1 VETVDAIPQ
10 HLEGKATKTRS
21 RSFSQGLRGLFHK
34 DKEAEAEG
42 IAPASHEAEKV
53 KLKNTRSRSLSQG
66 LRTLFRP
73 EDHSKATT
81 AAYAAY
87 APDQGLVAEET
98 LVAHST
104 ETSHHPEKSGGGEA
118 HEEKKEEKKHKK
130 VDAMA
135 TGLKAMVVAG
145 EALHALDILSSL
157 SC

>member
-1 VETVDAIPQ
+1 MGAIPQ

-21 RSFSQGLRGLFHK
+21 RSFSQGVRGLFHK
-34 DKEAEAEG
+34 DKEAAAEG
-42 IAPASHEAEKV
+42 TAPASHESEKV

-73 EDHSKATT
+73 EDHSKTTT

-104 ETSHHPEKSGGGEA
+104 GTSQPERSDGGEA

-145 EALHALDILSSL
+145 EALHALNILSSL